1 MVTIM
6 SKNALTIQ
14 RQLLAYL
21 ADGHFHSGQWLAE
34 TLGVSRTAIANY
46 IEQLQSLGLDLF
58 KVKGR
63 GYCLAKP
70 LQLLDAAE
78 IRRLQSKSAPS
89 VLVQHITDSTNSQLL
104 QKVAEGIPLESGFT
118 LVAEAQTAGR
128 GRRGKAWFSPYGSN
142 LYFSMYWRLEQGIQS
157 AMGLSLVVG
166 IALAR
171 LLKSDYQ
178 IDAKVKWPNDLYIND
193 QKVAGI
199 LVELSSTQIQAG
211 CDVVIGIGLNVQ
223 MPEVSTEHISQPWID
238 LTTASEQIID
248 RNLLICRLQTELISL
263 LQLFR
268 DAGFAAFVDE
278 FNTLNQH
285 AGKWVTL
292 SGAQNVSGVFES
304 VDIHGGVVL
313 RTDKGLQS
321 YYGGEISLRDGEQ

>member
-1 MVTIM
+1 M

-21 ADGHFHSGQWLAE
+21 ADGHFYSGQWLAE

-46 IEQLQSLGLDLF
+46 IEQLQLLGLDLF

-70 LQLLDAAE
+70 LKLLDAAE
-78 IRRLQSKSAPS
+78 IRRLQNKASPT

-104 QKVAEGIPLESGFT
+104 QKVAEGVPLESGFS

-128 GRRGKAWFSPYGSN
+128 GRRGKTWYSPYGSN

-171 LLKSDYQ
+171 LLKRDYQ
-178 IDAKVKWPNDLYIND
+178 VNAKVKWPNDLYINN

-199 LVELSSTQIQAG
+199 LVELSAAQIQAG
-211 CDVVIGIGLNVQ
+211 CDVIIGIGLNVQ
-223 MPEVSTEHISQPWID
+223 MPELKAEHISQPWID
-238 LTTASEQIID
+238 LTTAANQTID
-248 RNLLICRLQTELISL
+248 RNLLICRLQTELIAL
-263 LQLFR
+263 LNLFR
-268 DAGFAAFVDE
+268 DTGFAAFVAE
-278 FNTLNQH
+278 FNSLNQH
-285 AGKWVTL
+285 AGQRVTL
-292 SGAQNVSGVFES
+292 SGAQNVSGIFES
-304 VDIHGGVVL
+304 VDTQGGVIL
-313 RTDKGLQS
+313 RNDCGAQS
-321 YYGGEISLRDGEQ
+321 YYGGEISLRSEEQ